1 MLRGSPQRG
10 QRLRGAQK
18 IFLPLRG
25 APRCIFFRV
34 DDIRKRRQKLTLV
47 SDAGRAPAA
56 VRELDWSILMAHAQN
71 GEREAYRRLL
81 GEITPY
87 LRSLAAKSHRDACD
101 VEDTVQ
107 DVLLTIHAIR
117 HTYDPARPF
126 GPWLVAIARRR
137 IADRLRR
144 QGRSRSRE
152 TALAPEHESV
162 AAPETMLDEARS
174 EAIAV
179 RDAIQRLPPGQ
190 REAIT
195 LTKLQEMSLKQAATV
210 SGMSIAALKVATHR
224 ALKSLRKTFGQEG
237 DEP

>member
-1 MLRGSPQRG
+1 VYL
-10 QRLRGAQK
+10 
-18 IFLPLRG
+18 F
-25 APRCIFFRV
+25 CV
-34 DDIRKRRQKLTLV
+34 DDIRKRRPALTLV
-47 SDAGRAPAA
+47 SDAGHTPAS

-87 LRSLAAKSHRDACD
+87 VRSLAAKSHRDPLD
-101 VEDTVQ
+101 IEDTVQ
-107 DVLLTIHAIR
+107 DVLLTVHAIR

-144 QGRSRSRE
+144 QQRSRSRE
-152 TALAPEHESV
+152 MALAPEHESV
-162 AAPETMLDEARS
+162 AAPEAMHDGVMS
-174 EAIAV
+174 EAHAV
-179 RDAIQRLPPGQ
+179 RDAVERLPPGQ

-195 LTKLQEMSLKQAATV
+195 LTKLQELSLKQAATA
-210 SGMSIAALKVATHR
+210 SGMSIGALKVATHR
-224 ALKSLRKTFGQEG
+224 ALKSLRKTFGREG